1 MPAAKPAAGSVP
13 RRRTAGWL
21 AVVAVVVLLADI
33 VSKALV
39 LAHLREGQPVRLLGG
54 AIYLSLTRNTGAAF
68 GLGSGYTVV
77 LGLIAVAVVVVIV
90 VFARRLRSLPWAV
103 SLGLVLGGAAGNLLD
118 RIFRGSVPFRGAV
131 VDFIS
136 LFSPYGTG
144 WAIFNL
150 ADSALCVG
158 VVIAV
163 FLELTGRRF
172 DGTRTGAGKPAGKT
186 AAAKDEKD
194 PADETAGA
202 GG

>member
-1 MPAAKPAAGSVP
+1 V

-21 AVVAVVVLLADI
+21 AAVAAAVLLIDI

-68 GLGSGYTVV
+68 GLGSGYTAV
-77 LGLIAVAVVVVIV
+77 LGVIAVAVVVVIV
-90 VFARRLRSLPWAV
+90 VFARRLRSLPWALA
-103 SLGLVLGGAAGNLLD
+103 LGLVLGGAAGNLMD
-118 RIFRGSVPFRGAV
+118 RLFRGSVPFRGAV
-131 VDFIS
+131 VDFLS

-163 FLELTGRRF
+163 FLELTGRKF
-172 DGTRTGAGKPAGKT
+172 DGTRAGAGRRD
-186 AAAKDEKD
+186 AAAKGEKD
-194 PADETAGA
+194 RADETAGA

>member
-1 MPAAKPAAGSVP
+1 V

-21 AVVAVVVLLADI
+21 AAVAVVVLVLDI
-33 VSKALV
+33 VTKALV
-39 LAHLREGQPVRLLGG
+39 LAHLTEGRPVRLLGG
-54 AIYLSLTRNTGAAF
+54 AVYLSLTRNTGAAF

-77 LGLIAVAVVVVIV
+77 LGAVAVAVVVVIV
-90 VFARRLRSLPWAV
+90 LFARRLRSLPWALA
-103 SLGLVLGGAAGNLLD
+103 LGLVLGGAAGNLTD
-118 RIFRGSVPFRGAV
+118 RLFRAPGPMRGAV

-163 FLELTGRRF
+163 FLELTGRKF
-172 DGTRTGAGKPAGKT
+172 DGTRAGHAKPADD
-186 AAAKDEKD
+186 APSSAK
-194 PADETAGA
+194 ADETAGA

>member
-1 MPAAKPAAGSVP
+1 
-13 RRRTAGWL
+13 
-21 AVVAVVVLLADI
+21 VAVVVLLVDT

-39 LAHLREGQPVRLLGG
+39 LAHLREGYPVRLLGG

-77 LGLIAVAVVVVIV
+77 LGAIAVAVVVVIV
-90 VFARRLRSLPWAV
+90 VFARRLRSLPWAL
-103 SLGLVLGGAAGNLLD
+103 SLGLVLGGAAGNLVD
-118 RIFRGSVPFRGAV
+118 RLFRGSVPFRGAV

-163 FLELTGRRF
+163 FLELTGRKF
-172 DGTRTGAGKPAGKT
+172 DGTRAGAGKGGGAARSGKPAEG
-186 AAAKDEKD
+186 EKD
-194 PADETAGA
+194 RADETAGA